1 MEYTI
6 KINDDM
12 INNLIEKELGDYIE
26 TLEKDLQNYKDFP
39 GMFIAIF
46 DIDPKKDQKE
56 IKKTLKALKRIKALY
71 TVGGNA

>member
-6 KINDDM
+6 KIDNEM
-12 INNLIEKELGDYIE
+12 INDLVEKELGDYIK

-46 DIDPKKDQKE
+46 NTDPKKDQKE